1 MKTSN
6 RLELLEAIWDPEQD
20 ERAFLGALAG
30 AFARAVPGLL
40 APTAF
45 HGVVEDMRMRMI
57 AAAAPPKTD
66 HMGLVLGAAAKTPPQ
81 LIMKTRQL
89 GQTGL
94 LVFRHADAP
103 ETGGLDQASPTFRL
117 LGGSDA
123 FTLGVRDGRGET
135 ICLTGVMPE
144 RRPLPERERAAW
156 HPVSAHLGAAL
167 RLRQRGVREA
177 EQADAIFDARG
188 RLLHRNGWSG
198 GLVDHV
204 DPSLQELVDRV
215 RSHHVRPSRRDAEWV
230 RALYDGRWS
239 VVRRQDVDGAV
250 RFLAV
255 RNPIDGAPMR
265 RLDPAELRVI
275 TAMLGDEPVKALAD
289 ELGISEATFSRRAT
303 SALRKLGVRSRG
315 ELILV
320 VGAVATL
327 GIAPSGETFA
337 FVWDLQHLLA
347 ARGLTP
353 AESALVP
360 LLVTGCSDARI
371 AAARGTAPRTIA
383 NQCAS
388 IYRKLGVSTRHEL
401 AVAVLR
407 AFLEGRR
414 KD

>member
-1 MKTSN
+1 MKASN
-6 RLELLEAIWDPEQD
+6 RLDLVEAIWDAEPD
-20 ERAFLGALAG
+20 EKAFLGTLAG

-45 HGVVEDMRMRMI
+45 HGVVEDMRMRMV
-57 AAAAPPKTD
+57 AAAAPPQTD
-66 HMGLVLGAAAKTPPQ
+66 HMELVLRAAARTPPS
-81 LIMKTRQL
+81 LILKTRQL

-117 LGGSDA
+117 LGGQDA

-135 ICLTGVMPE
+135 ICLTGVMPD
-144 RRPLPERERAAW
+144 RRPLPERERAVW

-167 RLRQRGVREA
+167 RLRQRGIRGA
-177 EQADAIFDARG
+177 EQADAVFDARG
-188 RLLHRNGWSG
+188 RLLDRDAWSG
-198 GLVDHV
+198 DLVDRV
-204 DPSLQELVDRV
+204 DPSLQELVDRIRV
-215 RSHHVRPSRRDAEWV
+215 QEARRSRRDAEWV

-239 VVRRQDVDGAV
+239 VVRRQDLDGSV
-250 RFLAV
+250 CFLAV
-255 RNPIDGAPMR
+255 RNPVDGAPMR
-265 RLDPAELRVI
+265 RLDASELRVV
-275 TAMLGDEPVKALAD
+275 TAMLGDVPVKALAD
-289 ELGISEATFSRRAT
+289 ELGISEATFSRHAS
-303 SALRKLGVRSRG
+303 SALRKLGVGSRG

-320 VGAVATL
+320 VGAIGWL
-327 GIAPSGETFA
+327 GIPPSGETFR
-337 FVWDLQHLLA
+337 FVWELQRLLA

-371 AAARGTAPRTIA
+371 AEVRGTARRTVA

-401 AVAVLR
+401 AYAILR
-407 AFLEGRR
+407 AFVSGRR